1 MQAFADPNA
10 PLGAPVSDWVLVVL
24 VRQALEVGVVG
35 LVITG
40 NPISGNPIPFDFA
53 RYIGA

>member
-1 MQAFADPNA
+1 VQAFADPNA